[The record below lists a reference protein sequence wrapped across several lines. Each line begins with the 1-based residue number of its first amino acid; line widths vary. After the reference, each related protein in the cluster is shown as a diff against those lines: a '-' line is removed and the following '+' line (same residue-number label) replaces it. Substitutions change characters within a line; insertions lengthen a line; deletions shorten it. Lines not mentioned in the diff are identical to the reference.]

1 MLWSKR
7 PFSAHYFFYFETP
20 IFSKIK
26 SWAVRPWCAQQFF
39 YSAHDPYIPTPDHF
53 CSVVGGFWKITKMK
67 FWNRLLTGWSIYDLR
82 GREGGYSELKGS
94 YRIFKKCITVEFVL
108 HPPPPGRDLKRLSK
122 KQCIIEFW
130 ITKKT
135 IFGNR
140 SLTRGGVLRTNPTL
154 QHYFFF

>member
-1 MLWSKR
+1 MVEAPNFR
-7 PFSAHYFFYFETP
+7 PLFFYFETP

-39 YSAHDPYIPTPDHF
+39 YSAHDLYIPTPDHF

-94 YRIFKKCITVEFVL
+94 YRIFKKCITVEFAL
-108 HPPPPGRDLKRLSK
+108 HPPPSTGEGFKALKQKALYYWVLNNQENQFWKSVLDQGRG
-122 KQCIIEFW
+122 
-130 ITKKT
+130 ITNESNIT
-135 IFGNR
+135 
-140 SLTRGGVLRTNPTL
+140 TTL
-154 QHYFFF
+154 FF